1 MLKRHAINHL
11 VTRNKR
17 VDIIKNDCEINNKRD
32 IVHCKQISKLNIMTS
47 KSSYMI
53 NLPMSAMNYLK
64 DENEKGRTKN
74 GKNRLFVFMEI
85 VQRTILSE
93 LAGSKPVVSYKD
105 LLSVSQWSRATL
117 TKFLANLLAEKV
129 ITINDN
135 KSSEISL
142 APRILLKIDEHSS
155 GES

>member
-1 MLKRHAINHL
+1 
-11 VTRNKR
+11 
-17 VDIIKNDCEINNKRD
+17 
-32 IVHCKQISKLNIMTS
+32 
-47 KSSYMI
+47 
-53 NLPMSAMNYLK
+53 MSAMNYLK

-117 TKFLANLLAEKV
+117 TKFLASLLAEKV

-135 KSSEISL
+135 KSSEVSL

-155 GES
+155 DGQVISQSLKQAAYAPLKLFLGHSACCEQSKQTKNCQKNGNVACAKQNGYTQGVA

>member
-1 MLKRHAINHL
+1 MA
-11 VTRNKR
+11 
-17 VDIIKNDCEINNKRD
+17 
-32 IVHCKQISKLNIMTS
+32 S

-85 VQRTILSE
+85 VQRTIL
-93 LAGSKPVVSYKD
+93 VSYKD

-117 TKFLANLLAEKV
+117 TKFLASLLAEKV

>member
-1 MLKRHAINHL
+1 
-11 VTRNKR
+11 
-17 VDIIKNDCEINNKRD
+17 
-32 IVHCKQISKLNIMTS
+32 MTS

-117 TKFLANLLAEKV
+117 TKFLASLLAEKV

-155 GES
+155 GEVNPVNR